1 LYETIIPPYGT
12 GANTQASS
20 LCYHGALSWKQN
32 IVPMELGYATKTSPA
47 ET

>member
-1 LYETIIPPYGT
+1 MELGQTHKHLLYVIM
-12 GANTQASS
+12 
-20 LCYHGALSWKQN
+20 HGALSWKQN